1 MLQPIHHTRSSGGD
15 SNNKAGMIVALTF
28 MAVIVAAAAVGAGWA
43 YKTGRIGGS
52 QRNQQY
58 ITEDYPEAGAVCINI
73 ASSVYGFSALWDV
86 TLQSTW
92 LRGAG
97 C

>member
-1 MLQPIHHTRSSGGD
+1 MLLQSIHHTDSPGGD
-15 SNNKAGMIVALTF
+15 SKNNAGMIVGLTF

-58 ITEDYPEAGAVCINI
+58 ITEDYPEAGAVRTHLFNI
-73 ASSVYGFSALWDV
+73 LLA
-86 TLQSTW
+86 
-92 LRGAG
+92 R
-97 C
+97 